1 MIIVTLE
8 DIIGVIIA
16 VGFTI
21 YLVVSFS
28 WYHLSNRN
36 KKGNNINEYSKR
48 DSKRSSNRLR

>member
-1 MIIVTLE
+1 MIVLTLE
-8 DIIGVIIA
+8 DIIGVIIS

-28 WYHLSNRN
+28 WYHLNNRN

-48 DSKRSSNRLR
+48 DSKGSANRLR

>member
-8 DIIGVIIA
+8 DIIEVIIA

-28 WYHLSNRN
+28 WYHLNNRN
-36 KKGNNINEYSKR
+36 KGDNDI
-48 DSKRSSNRLR
+48 

>member
-8 DIIGVIIA
+8 DIIGVVIS

-28 WYHLSNRN
+28 WYHLINRN
-36 KKGNNINEYSKR
+36 KEGNNINEYSKR
-48 DSKRSSNRLR
+48 YSKGSSNRLR

>member
-8 DIIGVIIA
+8 DIIGVTIA

>member
-1 MIIVTLE
+1 MIVLTLE
-8 DIIGVIIA
+8 DIIGVIIS

-28 WYHLSNRN
+28 WYHLNNRN

-48 DSKRSSNRLR
+48 DSKGSSNRLR

>member
-1 MIIVTLE
+1 MIVLTLE
-8 DIIGVIIA
+8 DIIGVIIS

-21 YLVVSFS
+21 YLLVSFS
-28 WYHLSNRN
+28 WYHLNNIN